1 MPDHLTRATRPAW
14 RIFAAAGAC
23 ALALAAVVSATGGVD
38 WLAGPLRIRV
48 HQPWR
53 LAGSG
58 LALIGLALWLGGE
71 EFRALLVRAWDA
83 RERHARWAAAAAA
96 AVAMAVGLVKGTRV
110 AGSAD
115 SYGYVSQALLW
126 LKGLPIQAEP
136 LAAAAPWPLSAWS
149 VSPLGYRP
157 GVETGVIVPTYPP
170 GLPLVMAAFAGAGGP
185 GAVYWVVPLLGALA
199 VWLTYAL
206 GRRYADATSG
216 AAAALLLA
224 ASPVFLYQLVQPMSD
239 VPVTAWWLL
248 SLWGAAAGLP
258 AVAGA
263 GAAVA
268 VLTRPNLAPLAA
280 VMMAAVLTHA
290 YSQHRTPGAALRAA
304 GAFALPLAAA
314 VGFLLWLNARLY
326 GSPFMSGY
334 GAASGLF
341 ALGNVAVNAG
351 RYTRWLLET
360 QTPVVLVGIAA
371 PFVRRA
377 ARRSVNGAASP
388 IPAWFGLAAV
398 AVVVACY
405 LPYSPF
411 EEWWYLRFLLP
422 AIPVLLILTT
432 PILVRCA
439 AAAPAAARA
448 PLLVAGVG
456 LLASYYVFT
465 ANERSVFDLHRLE
478 SRYVAAGAFASQQL
492 PQNAVLLSVQESG
505 PLRMYGGRTT
515 VRFDYLDPE
524 GLEAAVQFLER
535 AGSRPYFALE
545 AWEETQFRERF
556 ARSSPLGLLDWP
568 PMAEVGR
575 PVKVRFYDPR
585 DRQRFLAGEPV
596 PTARDPLDERGRR

>member
-1 MPDHLTRATRPAW
+1 MPDYVPRWSRRPW
-14 RIFAAAGAC
+14 RVIAAAGLC
-23 ALALAAVVSATGGVD
+23 ALGLAAAVAATGGVD
-38 WLAGPLRIRV
+38 WFAGPLRIRI

-53 LAGSG
+53 LTGSG
-58 LALIGLALWLGGE
+58 LALIGLAFWLGGE
-71 EFRALLVRAWDA
+71 ELRALLVRAWDF
-83 RERHARWAAAAAA
+83 RERRAGWVAAAAAMA
-96 AVAMAVGLVKGTRV
+96 TLLVGVVAGTGV

-126 LKGLPIQAEP
+126 LKGLPVQAEP
-136 LAAAAPWPLSAWS
+136 LAASVPWPLAERSL
-149 VSPLGYRP
+149 SPLGYRP

-170 GLPLVMAAFAGAGGP
+170 GLPLVMAAFAGVGGP
-185 GAVYWVVPLLGALA
+185 GAVYWVVPLSGALA
-199 VWLTYAL
+199 VWLTYVL
-206 GRRYADATSG
+206 GRRYADAASG

-258 AVAGA
+258 VAAGG

-280 VMMAAVLTHA
+280 LIMAAVLTHA
-290 YSQHRTPGAALRAA
+290 YSRRRTPGAALRAA

-326 GSPFMSGY
+326 GSPFISGY

-341 ALGNVAVNAG
+341 AFGNVAVNAG

-360 QTPVVLVGIAA
+360 QTPVVLIGAAA
-371 PFVRRA
+371 PFARHA
-377 ARRSVNGAASP
+377 ARRGTKGAASP
-388 IPAWFGLAAV
+388 LPAWFGLAAV

-422 AIPVLLILTT
+422 AIPILLILTT
-432 PILVRCA
+432 PIFVRCA

-448 PLLVAGVG
+448 PLLAAGVG
-456 LLASYYVFT
+456 LLASYYVVT
-465 ANERSVFDLHRLE
+465 ASERSVFELHRLE
-478 SRYVAAGAFASQQL
+478 SRYVAAGGFASREL
-492 PQNAVLLSVQESG
+492 PASAVLLSVQESG

-515 VRFDYLDPE
+515 VRFDYLEPD

-535 AGSRPYFALE
+535 AGSRPYFVLE

-596 PTARDPLDERGRR
+596 TTARDLRDDRGPR

>member
-1 MPDHLTRATRPAW
+1 MPDSASPSPRRPW
-14 RIFAAAGAC
+14 RLVAAAGVC
-23 ALALAAVVSATGGVD
+23 ALGLAAAVAATGGVD

-53 LAGSG
+53 LIGSG

-71 EFRALLVRAWDA
+71 ESRALLVRAWDS
-83 RERHARWAAAAAA
+83 RERRAGWIAAAAAMTTLLVG
-96 AVAMAVGLVKGTRV
+96 AVAGTGV

-126 LKGLPIQAEP
+126 LKGLPLQAEP
-136 LAAAAPWPLSAWS
+136 LAAAVPWPLAEWS
-149 VSPLGYRP
+149 LSPLGYRP
-157 GVETGVIVPTYPP
+157 GVEAGIIVPTYPP
-170 GLPLVMAAFAGAGGP
+170 GLPLVMAAFAGAGGT
-185 GAVYWVVPLLGALA
+185 GAVYWVVPLFGALA
-199 VWLTYAL
+199 VWLTYVL

-258 AVAGA
+258 VAAGG

-280 VMMAAVLTHA
+280 VIMAAVLTHA
-290 YSQHRTPGAALRAA
+290 YAQHRTPGAALRAA

-341 ALGNVAVNAG
+341 AFGNVAVNAG
-351 RYTRWLLET
+351 RYAKWLLET
-360 QTPVVLVGIAA
+360 QTPVVLIGVAA
-371 PFVRRA
+371 PFARHA
-377 ARRSVNGAASP
+377 ARRGAKGAASQL
-388 IPAWFGLAAV
+388 PAWFGLAAV

-448 PLLVAGVG
+448 PLLIAGVG

-465 ANERSVFDLHRLE
+465 ASERSVFDLQRLE

-505 PLRMYGGRTT
+505 PLRMYGSRTT
-515 VRFDYLDPE
+515 VRFDYLDPA
-524 GLEAAVQFLER
+524 GLEAAVRFLER

-585 DRQRFLAGEPV
+585 DRERFLAGEPV
-596 PTARDPLDERGRR
+596 ATARDPLEERGRR

>member
-1 MPDHLTRATRPAW
+1 M
-14 RIFAAAGAC
+14 AAAGIC
-23 ALALAAVVSATGGVD
+23 ALGLAAAVAATGGVD

-53 LAGSG
+53 LIGSG
-58 LALIGLALWLGGE
+58 LALIGLAFWLGGKE
-71 EFRALLVRAWDA
+71 SRALLIRAWDA
-83 RERHARWAAAAAA
+83 RERHAGWIAAAAAFTTLL
-96 AVAMAVGLVKGTRV
+96 VGVV
-110 AGSAD
+110 AGTGVAGGAD

-126 LKGLPIQAEP
+126 LRGLPLQAEP
-136 LAAAAPWPLSAWS
+136 LAAAVPWPLAEWS
-149 VSPLGYRP
+149 LSPLGYRP
-157 GVETGVIVPTYPP
+157 GVAPGFVVPTYPP
-170 GLPLVMAAFAGAGGP
+170 GLPLVMAAFAGAGGT

-199 VWLTYAL
+199 VWLTYLL
-206 GRRYADATSG
+206 GRRYADAASG

-248 SLWGAAAGLP
+248 SLWGAAAGAP
-258 AVAGA
+258 VVAGA
-263 GAAVA
+263 GAAAA

-280 VMMAAVLTHA
+280 VIMAAVVTHA
-290 YSQHRTPGAALRAA
+290 YSQHRKPGAALRAA

-314 VGFLLWLNARLY
+314 AGFLLWLNARLY

-351 RYTRWLLET
+351 RYTTWLLET
-360 QTPVVLVGIAA
+360 QTPVVLIGVAA
-371 PFVRRA
+371 PFVRHV
-377 ARRSVNGAASP
+377 ARRGAKGAASP
-388 IPAWFGLAAV
+388 IPAWFGLATV

-432 PILVRCA
+432 PVFVRLA

-448 PLLVAGVG
+448 PLFVAGVG

-465 ANERSVFDLHRLE
+465 ASERGAFDLQRLE
-478 SRYVAAGAFASQQL
+478 SRYLAAGAFASRGL
-492 PQNAVLLSVQESG
+492 PASAVLLSVQESG

-535 AGSRPYFALE
+535 AGSRPYFVLE

-556 ARSSPLGLLDWP
+556 SRSSPLGLLDWP

-596 PTARDPLDERGRR
+596 ATARGAVEDRGRR